1 MMRRRRS
8 PSHADPRGK
17 YVPPAGTDPNKRGD
31 LNCAEAKD
39 QASCLEAWPP
49 ADGCMDKR
57 GSGHSGDTRMWY
69 NYGTFI
75 SDQCAYYAK
84 KGGCKNFAAL
94 CEKSCGLC
102 PTP

>member
-1 MMRRRRS
+1 MRKSAAR
-8 PSHADPRGK
+8 
-17 YVPPAGTDPNKRGD
+17 
-31 LNCAEAKD
+31 
-39 QASCLEAWPP
+39 
-49 ADGCMDKR
+49 
-57 GSGHSGDTRMWY
+57 Y

-102 PTP
+102 PTPTPAPTPVSADGGDGGKKNKKGKKGKRGKKGKKGKRGKKGKKNKKDKKK